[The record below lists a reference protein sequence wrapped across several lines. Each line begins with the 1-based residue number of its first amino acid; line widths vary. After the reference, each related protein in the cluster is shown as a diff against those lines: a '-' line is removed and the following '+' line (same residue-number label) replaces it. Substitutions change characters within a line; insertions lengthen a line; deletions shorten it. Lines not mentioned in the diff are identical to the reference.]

1 MARARGGKGSQ
12 ALDGDTEGSQE
23 RLRIDRCLWHLRLYK
38 TRSLAAA
45 AVGAGRVLL
54 NDVRPKASRDIVVGD
69 RLRVTRESDILEFT
83 VLSIPLRRGPAPEA
97 QACYQETEES
107 IARRA
112 AVREIRALDALSR
125 PQTDGRPDKRDRR
138 LQRDFLRRG

>member
-1 MARARGGKGSQ
+1 MARQRVDKASK
-12 ALDGDTEGSQE
+12 AAEGDADASAD

-69 RLRVTRESDILEFT
+69 RLRVTRESDVLEFT
-83 VLSIPLRRGPAPEA
+83 EIG
-97 QACYQETEES
+97 
-107 IARRA
+107 RA
-112 AVREIRALDALSR
+112 HV
-125 PQTDGRPDKRDRR
+125 
-138 LQRDFLRRG
+138 

>member
-1 MARARGGKGSQ
+1 MARARLEKGLQSK
-12 ALDGDTEGSQE
+12 DGAPQGAGD

-69 RLRVTRESDILEFT
+69 RLRVTRESEVMEFT

-97 QACYQETEES
+97 RACYEETEES

-125 PQTDGRPDKRDRR
+125 PQTEGRPDKRDRR
-138 LQRDFLRRG
+138 LQRDFQRRG